1 MVETKMVAKI
11 FGGALV
17 AGILLG
23 FSAPIAFA
31 SPEGPLKQACK
42 DGGGTWN
49 PADHTCIYPKK

>member
-1 MVETKMVAKI
+1 MFTKLL
-11 FGGALV
+11 GGALFAAIV
-17 AGILLG
+17 LG

-31 SPEGPLKQACK
+31 TEEGPLIQACK